1 MKNRSFLVFGLAL
14 VLAIAMYLFLPT
26 KKNHRQA
33 NETNVKTKTS
43 LEQFRYN
50 FINQQADSTKLVLNQ
65 IEAKFSEA
73 TDSLSNVTA
82 LTQGID
88 IYNKLQAPEIAALL
102 VYKKANFIKNTN
114 SWELAGSNF
123 INLLSDPRLD
133 SNLVSDISQYAIKSF
148 EKSIDLDSNNTGAK
162 LKLAQCY
169 IELTSKPMD
178 GVQLLLGVVRKDS
191 TNVDAQMLLARFGL
205 VSGQLEKVGQRLE
218 KVLSLQP
225 QNTDALLMRAEMYA
239 RSEKYD
245 LAAKDLTAVKNNP
258 KTPKAMKEQLEM
270 AIKDLKMRMTN
281 PNQTK

>member
-1 MKNRSFLVFGLAL
+1 LKNRSFLVFGLAL
-14 VLAIAMYLFLPT
+14 ILALAMYLFLPT

-33 NETNVKTKTS
+33 SELSSPKKTS

-50 FINQQADSTKLVLNQ
+50 FINQQADSTKLLLNQ
-65 IEAKFSEA
+65 LEARLSEAK
-73 TDSLSNVTA
+73 DSVTNVAA
-82 LTQGID
+82 LTEGIEV
-88 IYNKLQAPEIAALL
+88 YNKLQAPEIAALF
-102 VYKKANFIKNTN
+102 VYKKASFIKNTN

-123 INLLSDPRLD
+123 INLLSDPKLD
-133 SNLVSDISQYAIKSF
+133 TNLVSDISQHAIQSF
-148 EKSIDLDSNNTGAK
+148 EKSIALDSNNAGAK
-162 LKLAQCY
+162 MKLAQCY

-178 GVQLLLGVVRKDS
+178 GVQLLLGIVRKDS

-205 VSGQLEKVGQRLE
+205 MSGQLEKVGQRLE

-239 RSEKYD
+239 RSEKFE
-245 LAAKDLTAVKNNP
+245 LAAKDLSVVKNNA

-270 AIKDLKMRMTN
+270 AIKDLKTRTTN